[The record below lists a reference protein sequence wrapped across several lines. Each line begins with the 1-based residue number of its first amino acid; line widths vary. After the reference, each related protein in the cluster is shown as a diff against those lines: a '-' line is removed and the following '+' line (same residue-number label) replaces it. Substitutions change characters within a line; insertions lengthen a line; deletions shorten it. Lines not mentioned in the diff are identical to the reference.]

1 VDGLK
6 YIIPSKVFTDF
17 EDFINTLKI
26 PYYDDDDD
34 SYTIRVVDD
43 GDNCFNNNND
53 IKMNKLIFLFIMIF
67 ILI

>member
-1 VDGLK
+1 MDGLK
-6 YIIPSKVFTDF
+6 YIIPSKVFTNF

-26 PYYDDDDD
+26 PYYDDD

-43 GDNCFNNNND
+43 GDNCFNNNNA

>member
-1 VDGLK
+1 MDGLK
-6 YIIPSKVFTDF
+6 YIIPSKVFTNF

-26 PYYDDDDD
+26 PYYDDG
-34 SYTIRVVDD
+34 SYIIKVVDD
-43 GDNCFNNNND
+43 GDNCFNNNNA

>member
-1 VDGLK
+1 MDGLK
-6 YIIPSKVFTDF
+6 YIIPSKVFNNF

-26 PYYDDDDD
+26 PYYDD

-43 GDNCFNNNND
+43 GDNCFNNNNA

>member
-1 VDGLK
+1 MDGLK

-26 PYYDDDDD
+26 PYYDD
-34 SYTIRVVDD
+34 SYNIIVVED
-43 GDNCFNNNND
+43 GDNCFNNNNA

>member
-1 VDGLK
+1 MDGLK
-6 YIIPSKVFTDF
+6 YIIPSKVFTNF

-26 PYYDDDDD
+26 PYYDDG
-34 SYTIRVVDD
+34 SYTIKVVED
-43 GDNCFNNNND
+43 GDNCFNN

>member
-1 VDGLK
+1 MDGLK
-6 YIIPSKVFTDF
+6 YIIPSKVFTNF

-26 PYYDDDDD
+26 PYYDDD

-43 GDNCFNNNND
+43 GDNCFNNNNS
-53 IKMNKLIFLFIMIF
+53 IKMNNLIFLFIMIF